1 MMYKKPEN
9 ITYTDMCIYIDE
21 HVYLPNHDT
30 ETIYKYLYLLSVMLA
45 KQASLFD
52 KHRYYD
58 GFGIF
63 AATRV
68 YLRLTNPKQFML
80 NAEGYPKMERITSIL
95 NYLRKSIYFLK
106 VDYEQEEY
114 SQSLSKECGDILYNY
129 ENAIQ
134 HTLDGVHKIEFESTL
149 TSVASSCK
157 EFLKSLPYDLESVE
171 GQNIYLS
178 VLLTLLNSITLRNKH
193 KKRVEHL
200 TKTGRLKDSHIVDF
214 YELEKEEPPVLYH
227 LDESMRDYI
236 TVLVRQVRNVI
247 ASELT
252 DTLHTKVYEDSLM
265 VSTVTEDF
273 MERYNEN

>member
-9 ITYTDMCIYIDE
+9 ITYTDMCIFIDE
-21 HVYLPNHDT
+21 NVYLPNHDT

-80 NAEGYPKMERITSIL
+80 NADGEPKMEKITSIL

-149 TSVASSCK
+149 TSVSNSCK
-157 EFLKSLPYDLESVE
+157 EFLKSLPYDLESAE